1 MNNSNTQKT
10 HKFRAFIKKY
20 AYTFILLLG
29 VASAITLIT
38 LSRRWGKVGQE
49 TIIDESLIV
58 DENALLVDGSGQNEG
73 ANQAWDGEAVETSTK
88 TEVQFQNPTSAS
100 VVIRDYSDEEFIN
113 YVSLGYYAVHKA
125 VDFSGEAG
133 TGVFSVAK
141 GKVLSVETTSN
152 LGTTV
157 VIEHENGFKSLYSS
171 LDSNVEVKAGDS
183 VKMGQQIGTMSNSM
197 LDEAE
202 LGVHLHFAL
211 YKDGALVDPNLYL
224 TLSNK

>member
-10 HKFRAFIKKY
+10 HKFRAFMKKY
-20 AYTFILLLG
+20 AYTFILILG
-29 VASAITLIT
+29 AVSAITLLVI
-38 LSRRWGKVGQE
+38 SRRVSRTGQE
-49 TIIDESLIV
+49 AIIDESLIV
-58 DENALLVDGSGQNEG
+58 DENAIVVENSQQE
-73 ANQAWDGEAVETSTK
+73 EIPVPTEEVEIIETSTK

-133 TGVFSVAK
+133 TEVFSVAK